1 MFHAVFFYMFQQIHF
16 LCFNN
21 NYNSMFQS
29 KYKKC
34 FTGRDLMFH
43 VIMIIIAI
51 NTFYML
57 YLFGT
62 ICEEGWNISTSDERI
77 IFK

>member
-1 MFHAVFFYMFQQIHF
+1 
-16 LCFNN
+16 
-21 NYNSMFQS
+21 MFQS

-34 FTGRDLMFH
+34 FTSRDLMFH
-43 VIMIIIAI
+43 VIMIIVAV

-62 ICEEGWNISTSDERI
+62 ICEVG
-77 IFK
+77 